1 MYVRRILDALGE
13 DPGRVVIHRAGEAV
27 TAGRLAG
34 SVRATAAL
42 LHSRGVRPGDTVA
55 VLTGPNR
62 PSMLGARYAVHL
74 LGATSVYVRSM
85 NPRTDTETFSVA
97 TQAQLLE
104 DLGVSVLLVDDES
117 AERGAWLTRRVPA
130 VTALTLP
137 WGTAAGPAAPP
148 LPARLPEPR
157 PDDLAT
163 VEFTS
168 GSTGRPKMVAQRYD
182 TREEL
187 VSRLAHGLD
196 PRGPATLLSVT
207 PISHTTAPMA
217 DAVLASGGRVVLHDA
232 FEPGDVL
239 DAFERHGVTD
249 VYLAVPHLYRLL
261 DHPAAPLTE
270 LSSLRRITYSGTPA
284 APARV
289 ARAVELFGDVLIQV
303 YGTTEA
309 GGISSLNPL
318 DHREP
323 ELLGS
328 AGRPFPWV
336 RVEIRGAGGGP
347 QVERGVSGE
356 IWISSPTVTAGYLG
370 DEERTGTVF
379 RDGWLC
385 TGDLGHWDRYGYLRL
400 DGRVGDVIKH
410 GGLKLDPA
418 AIEEALMRHPQ
429 VRQATVFGVRDRDW
443 VEQVH
448 AAVELYSGA
457 GHTSCDLRG
466 YVAAALTPE
475 HTPVRVSVWPKLP
488 LTPSGKPDRAY
499 LRSVS
504 PPDPATTK
512 ATAPPGPFATTASGP
527 PGTFATR
534 APAPPGSLAAEA
546 SAPPGSLATGT
557 PGAPRVGGP
566 ALSSPRGA
574 TARADPVRAS
584 GPGHQP
590 DHASSRTRKGVP

>member
-1 MYVRRILDALGE
+1 MYVRRILDALGK
-13 DPGRVVIHRAGEAV
+13 DPGRVVIDHADEAV
-27 TAGRLAG
+27 TADRLAG
-34 SVRATAAL
+34 SVRAATAL

-62 PSMLGARYAVHL
+62 PSMLAARYAVHL

-97 TQAQLLE
+97 TQARLLE
-104 DLGVSVLLVDDES
+104 DLRVSVLLVDDES
-117 AERGAWLTRRVPA
+117 AERGEWLTRRVPE
-130 VTALTLP
+130 TTPLTIP
-137 WGTAAGPAAPP
+137 WGTAGPAGP

-157 PDDLAT
+157 PEDLAT

-187 VSRLAHGLD
+187 VRRLAHGLD

-217 DAVLASGGRVVLHDA
+217 DAVLANGGRVVLHDEFDA
-232 FEPGDVL
+232 GDVL

-261 DHPAAPLTE
+261 DHPAAPLTD

-336 RVEIRGAGGGP
+336 RVEIRGPGGGP
-347 QVERGVSGE
+347 QVERGVTGE

-385 TGDLGHWDRYGYLRL
+385 TGDLGHRDRYGYLRL
-400 DGRVGDVIKH
+400 DGRIGDVIKH

-475 HTPVRVSVWPKLP
+475 HTPVRVSVWPRLP

-504 PPDPATTK
+504 PPDP
-512 ATAPPGPFATTASGP
+512 TAGPA
-527 PGTFATR
+527 
-534 APAPPGSLAAEA
+534 
-546 SAPPGSLATGT
+546 
-557 PGAPRVGGP
+557 GAGAGGP
-566 ALSSPRGA
+566 APSSPRGA
-574 TARADPVRAS
+574 TARADPVRAR

>member
-1 MYVRRILDALGE
+1 MYVRRILDALGK
-13 DPGRVVIHRAGEAV
+13 DPGRVVVHHADEAV

-34 SVRATAAL
+34 SVRAVTAL

-97 TQAQLLE
+97 TQARLLA
-104 DLGVSVLLVDDES
+104 DLGASVLLVDDES
-117 AERGAWLTRRVPA
+117 AERGAWLARRVPA
-130 VTALTLP
+130 VTVLP
-137 WGTAAGPAAPP
+137 IPWRDADPRD
-148 LPARLPEPR
+148 LPDRLPGPR
-157 PDDLAT
+157 PGDLAT

-187 VSRLAHGLD
+187 VRRLAHGLD

-217 DAVLASGGRVVLHDA
+217 DAVLASGGQVVLHDEFDA
-232 FEPGDVL
+232 GQVL
-239 DAFERHGVTD
+239 DAFERHRVTD

-261 DHPAAPLTE
+261 DHPAAPLTD

-336 RVEIRGAGGGP
+336 RVEIRGPGGGP
-347 QVERGVSGE
+347 QVERGVTGE

-370 DEERTGTVF
+370 DEERTHTVF

-385 TGDLGHWDRYGYLRL
+385 TGDLGHRDRYGYLRL

-418 AIEEALMRHPQ
+418 AIEEVLMRHPQ

-457 GHTSCDLRG
+457 GNTSCDLRG
-466 YVAAALTPE
+466 YVASALTPE

-504 PPDPATTK
+504 PPDPD
-512 ATAPPGPFATTASGP
+512 APDTSG
-527 PGTFATR
+527 TD
-534 APAPPGSLAAEA
+534 
-546 SAPPGSLATGT
+546 
-557 PGAPRVGGP
+557 GP

-574 TARADPVRAS
+574 TARADPVRAR

>member
-1 MYVRRILDALGE
+1 MYVRRILDALGK
-13 DPGRVVIHRAGEAV
+13 DPGRVVIHRADEAV

-34 SVRATAAL
+34 SVRATTAL

-62 PSMLGARYAVHL
+62 PLMLGARYAVHL

-85 NPRTDTETFSVA
+85 NPRTDTETFSVS
-97 TQAQLLE
+97 TQARLLE
-104 DLGVSVLLVDDES
+104 DLRVSVLLVDDES
-117 AERGAWLTRRVPA
+117 AERGDWLTRRVPA
-130 VTALTLP
+130 VTALTVP
-137 WGTAAGPAAPP
+137 WGTAAGSAEA

-157 PDDLAT
+157 PEDLAT

-217 DAVLASGGRVVLHDA
+217 DAVLASGGRVVLHDEFDA
-232 FEPGDVL
+232 GDVL

-261 DHPAAPLTE
+261 DHPAAPRTD

-336 RVEIRGAGGGP
+336 RVEIRGPGGGP

-379 RDGWLC
+379 RNGWLC

-475 HTPVRVSVWPKLP
+475 HTPVRVSVWPRLP

-504 PPDPATTK
+504 PPDPV
-512 ATAPPGPFATTASGP
+512 ASGAL
-527 PGTFATR
+527 GT
-534 APAPPGSLAAEA
+534 AA
-546 SAPPGSLATGT
+546 
-557 PGAPRVGGP
+557 GGP
-566 ALSSPRGA
+566 RGGGPTLSSPRGA
-574 TARADPVRAS
+574 TARDDPVRVS
-584 GPGHQP
+584 GAGHQP

>member
-1 MYVRRILDALGE
+1 MYVRRILDALGK
-13 DPGRVVIHRAGEAV
+13 DPGRVVIHRADEAV

-34 SVRATAAL
+34 SVRATTAL

-62 PSMLGARYAVHL
+62 PLMLGARYAVHL

-97 TQAQLLE
+97 TQARLLQ

-117 AERGAWLTRRVPA
+117 AERGEWLTRRVPA
-130 VTALTLP
+130 VTALTVP
-137 WGTAAGPAAPP
+137 WGPSAGSAEP

-217 DAVLASGGRVVLHDA
+217 DAVLASGGRVVLHDEFDA
-232 FEPGDVL
+232 GDAL
-239 DAFERHGVTD
+239 DAFEQHGVTD

-261 DHPAAPLTE
+261 DHPAAPLTD

-336 RVEIRGAGGGP
+336 RVEIRGPGGGP

-475 HTPVRVSVWPKLP
+475 HTPVRVSVWPRLP

-504 PPDPATTK
+504 PPDPVASGAR
-512 ATAPPGPFATTASGP
+512 ATAAGG
-527 PGTFATR
+527 TR
-534 APAPPGSLAAEA
+534 A
-546 SAPPGSLATGT
+546 
-557 PGAPRVGGP
+557 GGP

-574 TARADPVRAS
+574 TARDDPVRVS
-584 GPGHQP
+584 GAGHQP

>member
-1 MYVRRILDALGE
+1 MYVRRILDALGK
-13 DPGRVVIHRAGEAV
+13 DPGRVVIHRADEAV

-34 SVRATAAL
+34 SVRATTAL

-62 PSMLGARYAVHL
+62 PLMLGARYAVHL

-85 NPRTDTETFSVA
+85 NPRTDTETFTVA
-97 TQAQLLE
+97 TQAQLLQ
-104 DLGVSVLLVDDES
+104 DLRVSVLLVDDES
-117 AERGAWLTRRVPA
+117 AERGTWLTRRVPG
-130 VTALTLP
+130 VTALTVP
-137 WGTAAGPAAPP
+137 WGTADGPAGP

-217 DAVLASGGRVVLHDA
+217 DAVLASGGRVVLHDEFDA
-232 FEPGDVL
+232 SDVL
-239 DAFERHGVTD
+239 DAFERHRVTD

-261 DHPAAPLTE
+261 DHPAAPLTD

-336 RVEIRGAGGGP
+336 RVEIRGPGGGP

-504 PPDPATTK
+504 PPDPA
-512 ATAPPGPFATTASGP
+512 ARDAADPPGPG
-527 PGTFATR
+527 
-534 APAPPGSLAAEA
+534 APATAGHGTDPPYGTAARHSTENRHGA
-546 SAPPGSLATGT
+546 DPPYGTGV
-557 PGAPRVGGP
+557 PRVGGP

-584 GPGHQP
+584 GAGHQP
-590 DHASSRTRKGVP
+590 DHATSRTRKGVP

>member
-1 MYVRRILDALGE
+1 MYVRRILDALGK
-13 DPGRVVIHRAGEAV
+13 DPGRVVIDHADEAV

-34 SVRATAAL
+34 SVRTATAL

-62 PSMLGARYAVHL
+62 PSMLAARYAVHL

-97 TQAQLLE
+97 TQARLLE
-104 DLGVSVLLVDDES
+104 DLRVSVLLVDDES
-117 AERGAWLTRRVPA
+117 AERGEWLTRRVPET
-130 VTALTLP
+130 VPLTIP
-137 WGTAAGPAAPP
+137 WGTAAGPAGP

-157 PDDLAT
+157 PEDLAT

-217 DAVLASGGRVVLHDA
+217 DAVLASGGRVVLHDEFDA
-232 FEPGDVL
+232 GDVL

-261 DHPAAPLTE
+261 DHPAAPLTD

-336 RVEIRGAGGGP
+336 RVEIRGPGGGP
-347 QVERGVSGE
+347 QVERGVTGE

-370 DEERTGTVF
+370 DAERTGTVF

-385 TGDLGHWDRYGYLRL
+385 TGDLGHTDRYGYLRL
-400 DGRVGDVIKH
+400 DGRIGDVIKH

-475 HTPVRVSVWPKLP
+475 HTPVRVSVWPRLP

-504 PPDPATTK
+504 PPDPSAD
-512 ATAPPGPFATTASGP
+512 
-527 PGTFATR
+527 
-534 APAPPGSLAAEA
+534 PAGV
-546 SAPPGSLATGT
+546 
-557 PGAPRVGGP
+557 GAGGP
-566 ALSSPRGA
+566 ATSSPRGA
-574 TARADPVRAS
+574 TARADPVRAR

>member
-1 MYVRRILDALGE
+1 MYVRRILDALGKA
-13 DPGRVVIHRAGEAV
+13 PGRVVIHHADEAV

-34 SVRATAAL
+34 SVRATTAL
-42 LHSRGVRPGDTVA
+42 LYSRGVRPGDTVA

-62 PSMLGARYAVHL
+62 PLMLAARYAVHL

-97 TQAQLLE
+97 TQARLLE
-104 DLGVSVLLVDDES
+104 DLRVSVLLVDDES
-117 AERGAWLTRRVPA
+117 AERGDWLTRRVPA
-130 VTALTLP
+130 VTALTVP
-137 WGTAAGPAAPP
+137 WGASAGSTEP

-217 DAVLASGGRVVLHDA
+217 DAVLASGGRVVLHDEFDA
-232 FEPGDVL
+232 GEAL

-261 DHPAAPLTE
+261 DHPAAPLTD

-336 RVEIRGAGGGP
+336 RVEIRGPGGGP

-475 HTPVRVSVWPKLP
+475 HTPVRVSVWPRLP

-504 PPDPATTK
+504 PPDPTASTAHTTARGGPT
-512 ATAPPGPFATTASGP
+512 ATAPGVPK
-527 PGTFATR
+527 
-534 APAPPGSLAAEA
+534 A
-546 SAPPGSLATGT
+546 SAPGLPTTSASGAPNATALRGA
-557 PGAPRVGGP
+557 GAPRVGGT

-574 TARADPVRAS
+574 TARDDPVRVS
-584 GPGHQP
+584 GVGHQP

>member
-1 MYVRRILDALGE
+1 MYVRRILDALGK
-13 DPGRVVIHRAGEAV
+13 DPGRVVIDHADESV

-34 SVRATAAL
+34 SVRAATSL

-62 PSMLGARYAVHL
+62 PSMLAARYAVHL

-97 TQAQLLE
+97 TQARLLE
-104 DLGVSVLLVDDES
+104 DLRVSVLLVDDES
-117 AERGAWLTRRVPA
+117 AERGEWLTRRVPE
-130 VTALTLP
+130 VTLLTVP
-137 WGTAAGPAAPP
+137 WGTETAGP

-157 PDDLAT
+157 PGDLAT

-187 VSRLAHGLD
+187 VGHLAHGLD

-217 DAVLASGGRVVLHDA
+217 DAVLGSGGRVVLHDEFDA
-232 FEPGDVL
+232 GDVL
-239 DAFERHGVTD
+239 DAFERHRVTD

-261 DHPAAPLTE
+261 DHPAAPLTD

-336 RVEIRGAGGGP
+336 RVEIRGPGGGP
-347 QVERGVSGE
+347 QVERGVTGE

-370 DEERTGTVF
+370 DEGRSRTVF

-385 TGDLGHWDRYGYLRL
+385 TRDLGHWDRYGYLRL
-400 DGRVGDVIKH
+400 DGRIGDVIKH

-448 AAVELYSGA
+448 AAVELHSGA

-466 YVAAALTPE
+466 YVAAQLTPE
-475 HTPVRVSVWPKLP
+475 HTPVRVSVWPRLP

-504 PPDPATTK
+504 PPDP
-512 ATAPPGPFATTASGP
+512 TAD
-527 PGTFATR
+527 
-534 APAPPGSLAAEA
+534 PAGV
-546 SAPPGSLATGT
+546 
-557 PGAPRVGGP
+557 GAGGP
-566 ALSSPRGA
+566 APSSPRGA
-574 TARADPVRAS
+574 TARADPVRAR
-584 GPGHQP
+584 GPGHP
-590 DHASSRTRKGVP
+590 TDHASSRTRKGVP

>member
-1 MYVRRILDALGE
+1 MYVRRILEALGK
-13 DPGRVVIHRAGEAV
+13 DPGRVVVHRADEAV

-34 SVRATAAL
+34 SVRAAAAL

-62 PSMLGARYAVHL
+62 PVMLGARYAVHL

-117 AERGAWLTRRVPA
+117 AERGEWLTRRVPA
-130 VTALTLP
+130 VTALTVP
-137 WGTAAGPAAPP
+137 WETGPTAAPVAP
-148 LPARLPEPR
+148 LPGRLPDPR

-217 DAVLASGGRVVLHDA
+217 DAVLASGGVVVLHDEFDA
-232 FEPGDVL
+232 GDVL

-261 DHPAAPLTE
+261 DHPAAPLTD
-270 LSSLRRITYSGTPA
+270 LASLRRITYSGTPA
-284 APARV
+284 APERV

-336 RVEIRGAGGGP
+336 RVEIRGPGGGP
-347 QVERGVSGE
+347 QVERGVPGE

-385 TGDLGHWDRYGYLRL
+385 TGDLGYWDRYGYLRL

-448 AAVELYSGA
+448 AAVELHSGA

-466 YVAAALTPE
+466 YVSAALTPE

-504 PPDPATTK
+504 PPDPA
-512 ATAPPGPFATTASGP
+512 APD
-527 PGTFATR
+527 
-534 APAPPGSLAAEA
+534 APA
-546 SAPPGSLATGT
+546 
-557 PGAPRVGGP
+557 GP

-574 TARADPVRAS
+574 TARADPVRAR

>member
-1 MYVRRILDALGE
+1 MYVRRILDALGK
-13 DPGRVVIHRAGEAV
+13 DPGRVVIHRADEAV

-34 SVRATAAL
+34 SVRATTAL

-62 PSMLGARYAVHL
+62 PLMLGARYAVHL

-85 NPRTDTETFSVA
+85 NPRTDTETFTVA
-97 TQAQLLE
+97 TQAQLLQ
-104 DLGVSVLLVDDES
+104 DLRVSVLLVDDES
-117 AERGAWLTRRVPA
+117 AERGTWLTRRVPG
-130 VTALTLP
+130 VTALTVP
-137 WGTAAGPAAPP
+137 WGTGDGPAGP

-217 DAVLASGGRVVLHDA
+217 DAVLASGGRVVLHDEFDA
-232 FEPGDVL
+232 SDVL
-239 DAFERHGVTD
+239 DAFERHRVTD

-261 DHPAAPLTE
+261 DHPAAPLTD

-336 RVEIRGAGGGP
+336 RVEVRGPGGGP

-504 PPDPATTK
+504 PPD
-512 ATAPPGPFATTASGP
+512 
-527 PGTFATR
+527 
-534 APAPPGSLAAEA
+534 LAARDAARHGTENRHGA
-546 SAPPGSLATGT
+546 DPPYGTGV
-557 PGAPRVGGP
+557 PRVGGP

-584 GPGHQP
+584 GAGHQP
-590 DHASSRTRKGVP
+590 DHATSRTRKGVP

>member
-1 MYVRRILDALGE
+1 MYVRRILDALGK
-13 DPGRVVIHRAGEAV
+13 DPGRVVIHRADEAV

-34 SVRATAAL
+34 SVRATTAL

-62 PSMLGARYAVHL
+62 PLMLGARYAVHL

-85 NPRTDTETFSVA
+85 NPRTDTETFSVS
-97 TQAQLLE
+97 TQARLLE
-104 DLGVSVLLVDDES
+104 DLRVSVLLVDDES
-117 AERGAWLTRRVPA
+117 AERGDWLTRRVPA
-130 VTALTLP
+130 VTALTVP
-137 WGTAAGPAAPP
+137 WGTAAGPAEA

-157 PDDLAT
+157 PGDLAT

-187 VSRLAHGLD
+187 VGRLADGLD

-217 DAVLASGGRVVLHDA
+217 DAVLASGGRVVLHDEFDA
-232 FEPGDVL
+232 GDVL

-261 DHPAAPLTE
+261 DHPAAPLTD

-336 RVEIRGAGGGP
+336 RVEIRGPGGGP

-475 HTPVRVSVWPKLP
+475 HTPVRVSVWPRLP

-504 PPDPATTK
+504 PPDPVASGAR
-512 ATAPPGPFATTASGP
+512 ATAAGGPRG
-527 PGTFATR
+527 
-534 APAPPGSLAAEA
+534 
-546 SAPPGSLATGT
+546 
-557 PGAPRVGGP
+557 GGP

-574 TARADPVRAS
+574 TARDDPVRVS
-584 GPGHQP
+584 GAGHQP